1 MISCN
6 AVVSDSSEDCEANLN
21 EKECENTFHWWFTEP
36 QQIESSNDLML
47 LYNESLASFNSS
59 NLYVPPSEYTAL
71 GLFTN
76 DCVSSEG
83 DTDAGLSVLLW
94 GDLWKDEVTD
104 AGKTY
109 SVASA
114 KSEFMEDLRSSNCEF
129 DFSRMANNDKS
140 VGQAKLDAETR
151 VAVSN
156 TIQSKAQIEYT
167 RALMSTLRWTHV
179 YQTSRVIH
187 VRISF

>member
-6 AVVSDSSEDCEANLN
+6 AVVSTSSDDCDATLS
-21 EKECENTFHWWFTEP
+21 EKECQNNLYYWFAEP

-47 LYNESLASFNSS
+47 LYNDSSASFTPN
-59 NLYVPPSEYTAL
+59 YVPPSEYTVL
-71 GLFTN
+71 GLATY
-76 DCVSSEG
+76 DCASSEG

-104 AGKTY
+104 TGKTY

-151 VAVSN
+151 VEVSN
-156 TIQSKAQIEYT
+156 TIQSKAQIEAT
-167 RALMSTLRWTHV
+167 CALMSILRWTHV